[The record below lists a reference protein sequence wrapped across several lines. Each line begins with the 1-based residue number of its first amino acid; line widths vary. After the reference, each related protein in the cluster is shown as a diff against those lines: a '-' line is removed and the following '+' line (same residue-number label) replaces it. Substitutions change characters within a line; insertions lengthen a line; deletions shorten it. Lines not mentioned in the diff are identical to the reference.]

1 VGFITV
7 KVEKPSRRGSK
18 PLYIDLGVIKLA
30 TIWFEGLRQPIAFSV
45 KAFRQTGGTGQ
56 GE

>member
-1 VGFITV
+1 MGFITV

-18 PLYIDLGVIKLA
+18 PLYIDLGIVDLA
-30 TIWFEGLRQPIAFSV
+30 TIWFEYLRQPIAFSV
-45 KAFRQTGGTGQ
+45 KAFRQTGGAGQ